1 MAYDFNPNI
10 SRIKKW
16 NIFFY
21 ILIFFLVS
29 SGGKILHLV
38 TDYYWFVEIGFSS
51 IFKKTFMAQISLW
64 VLGFL
69 ISASVIY
76 FNLALAKKNCRKPF
90 VIIGPDASVISP
102 FPMPILSELKQFL
115 YPLLLLLTLLIAFF
129 LGNWASNSW
138 EDVLKFFN
146 AVPFFQKDPLFK
158 QDIGFYIFSLPFYKF
173 LYRFFFAIVLSSLI
187 ISAVIYFLSSR
198 IYLSNGK
205 MQIAEDSKNHCA
217 ILAGFLVF
225 LLAFSFQ
232 LKIFDLVS
240 LQRALSPGAGFSD
253 LHAYLPGLK
262 ILRIVAF
269 LSALLLWISPWFFK
283 NRLISSSLIFLVGGT
298 FLVKIYASAIQK
310 FEVSPNEIVKE
321 TPFIQLAIENT
332 RNAYGL
338 NQIQELEFDPE
349 ANLSLEVLKRNELTI
364 NNIRLWDHRPLL
376 TSYGQLQEI
385 RTYYDFLDADN
396 DRYNIDGQYRQVMLS
411 VRELVPESLPSRIWI
426 NEHLTYTHGYGVCVG
441 PVNRISPEGLPE
453 FFIKDI
459 PPSSTIELKV
469 TRPEIYFGE
478 SRANYSIVK
487 TNAKEF
493 DYPAGDQNV
502 YTTYVGTGGVPVK
515 SFWRR
520 LLFAARFGELKILF
534 SGDITQESR
543 FLYYRS
549 IKERLNK
556 AFPFLRFDQDPY
568 IVINEEGKLFWIMDG
583 YTVTDHY
590 PYSEKVG
597 GINYIRN
604 SLKVTIDA
612 YNGTI
617 GAYISD
623 AKDPL
628 IQTYAKIFPD
638 VFKPMESMPKDLRSH
653 IRYPQTLMNIQA
665 RMYATYHMTDP
676 QVFYN
681 KEDLWKIP
689 VRTQG
694 GRSEPMEPYYT
705 IMKLAGLGGKEE
717 FILMVPFTP
726 SKKENMIAW
735 MAARCDEPNY
745 GKLLVYNFP
754 KQKLVY
760 GPQQIESRID
770 QDAEISK
777 QLTLWDQGGSRVLR
791 GSLLVIPVEKSL
803 FYVQPLYL
811 EASGGGLPELK
822 RIIVAY
828 ENSIVMEENFEL
840 ALVKIFGGRVS
851 SISKEEQG
859 VSPVKEKLEHKAL
872 IRETRENFNMAQE
885 ALKRG
890 DWAGYGE
897 KIKAVQQF
905 LKELSE

>member
-10 SRIKKW
+10 PRIKKW

-21 ILIFFLVS
+21 VLIFLLVS
-29 SGGKILHLV
+29 FGGKILHLV

-51 IFKKTFMAQISLW
+51 IFKKTLIAQVSLW
-64 VLGFL
+64 ILGFF
-69 ISASVIY
+69 ISASFIY
-76 FNLALAKKNCRKPF
+76 FNLSLARRICRKPF

-102 FPMPILSELKQFL
+102 FPLPILSEIKQVLLPF
-115 YPLLLLLTLLIAFF
+115 LLLLTLLISFF

-138 EDVLKFFN
+138 EEVLKFFN
-146 AVPFFQKDPLFK
+146 GVPFFQKDPLFN
-158 QDIGFYIFSLPFYKF
+158 QDIGFYIFNLPFYKF
-173 LYRFFFAIVLSSLI
+173 LYRFFFVIILSSLL
-187 ISAVIYFLSSR
+187 ISIGIYFLSSR
-198 IYLSNGK
+198 IYMSGNR
-205 MQIAEDSKNHCA
+205 MQVAEDSKTHCA
-217 ILAGFLVF
+217 ILAGFLV
-225 LLAFSFQ
+225 LLFAFSFQ
-232 LKIFDLVS
+232 LKIYDLLS
-240 LQRALSPGAGFSD
+240 LQRGLAPGAGYAD
-253 LHAYLPGLK
+253 LNAYLPGLK
-262 ILRIVAF
+262 LLRIVAF
-269 LSALLLWISPWFFK
+269 ISALLLWISPWFHK
-283 NRLISSSLIFLVGGT
+283 SRMILSSLIFLVGGT
-298 FLVKIYASAIQK
+298 FLVKIYASTIQK

-349 ANLSLEVLKRNELTI
+349 ANLTLEILKKNDLTI

-396 DRYNIDGQYRQVMLS
+396 DRYNIGGEYRQVMLS

-459 PPSSTIELKV
+459 PPSSTIALKI

-502 YTTYVGTGGVPVK
+502 YTTYAGTGGVAVK

-534 SGDITQESR
+534 SGDITKESR

-568 IVINEEGKLFWIMDG
+568 IVVNEEGKLFWIMDG

-617 GAYISD
+617 AAYIAD
-623 AKDPL
+623 AKEPL

-653 IRYPQTLMNIQA
+653 IRYPQALMNIQA
-665 RMYATYHMTDP
+665 RMYSTYHMTDP

-705 IMKLAGLGGKEE
+705 IMKLTGIGGKEE

-770 QDAEISK
+770 QDAEIS
-777 QLTLWDQGGSRVLR
+777 
-791 GSLLVIPVEKSL
+791 
-803 FYVQPLYL
+803 
-811 EASGGGLPELK
+811 
-822 RIIVAY
+822 
-828 ENSIVMEENFEL
+828 
-840 ALVKIFGGRVS
+840 
-851 SISKEEQG
+851 
-859 VSPVKEKLEHKAL
+859 
-872 IRETRENFNMAQE
+872 
-885 ALKRG
+885 
-890 DWAGYGE
+890 
-897 KIKAVQQF
+897 
-905 LKELSE
+905 